1 VQKYAFSVYPQPFF
15 TNFFFFRIFAALLN
29 RNKPMKKS
37 IVFDGRELQD
47 VEMQENAARDAAMLS
62 FLGQFITDE
71 RRQRFEEVL
80 DYRTRHITVVLEDI
94 FQPHNASAVLRT
106 CDLRGIQDIHIV
118 ENTNHY
124 DVNPDVVLGSTKWL
138 NLNYYE
144 DKEFNTP
151 TAFEQLRAKGYKI
164 VATCPHRDDFTPD
177 TLPLDQPIA
186 LVFGTEKLG
195 LSDYA
200 VENADMHVRIP
211 MYGFTE
217 SYNIS
222 VSAALLLYSLTNRLH
237 ASTDIDWHLTEEE
250 RNALRLVWTRRSLS
264 RIRQYE
270 RKFKELHP
278 EFYVGE

>member
-1 VQKYAFSVYPQPFF
+1 
-15 TNFFFFRIFAALLN
+15 
-29 RNKPMKKS
+29 MKKT
-37 IVFDGRELQD
+37 IVYDGREFLD
-47 VEMQENAARDAAMLS
+47 VGTRDTAARDAAMLE
-62 FLGQFITDE
+62 FLTQFITEE

-80 DYRTRHITVVLEDI
+80 DYRTRHVTVVLEDI

-106 CDLRGIQDIHIV
+106 CDLRGIQDIHVV

-138 NLNYYE
+138 NLYHY
-144 DKEFNTP
+144 DSKEFNTP
-151 TAFEQLRAKGYKI
+151 AAYDFLHGKGYKI

-177 TLPLDQPIA
+177 ALPLDQPVA

-200 VENADMHVRIP
+200 IENADMHVRIP

-237 ASTDIDWHLTEEE
+237 ASADIPWHLSEEE

-278 EFYVGE
+278 EFYGDDTMQN